1 MKTLVIAAALMTAVN
16 SSLMWADGALS
27 FLAGTS
33 EPVGLAMWGLALFA
47 IATSLKKRGSVDA
60 TARVETAE
68 SASASVREW
77 ENRRTTASELT
88 HVA

>member
-1 MKTLVIAAALMTAVN
+1 MKTLVVGAALMTAVN
-16 SSLMWADGALS
+16 SSLMWADGAAS

-47 IATSLKKRGSVDA
+47 IATSLKKRRSPEA
-60 TARVETAE
+60 APRLE
-68 SASASVREW
+68 SAQPGKARVREW
-77 ENRRTTASELT
+77 ENRRTSASELT